1 MSRHFTHV
9 REIKKINDDD
19 DREIRLD
26 VCKTRILSCFQRIDQ
41 EDWGKNGWGG
51 RGATVFCP
59 IINVSLVSLN
69 KKIQSNKV
77 RRLSLRLLK
86 EKVSYFKSEEH
97 RFFWVYSMGVGVGV
111 MVV

>member
-41 EDWGKNGWGG
+41 ED
-51 RGATVFCP
+51 
-59 IINVSLVSLN
+59 
-69 KKIQSNKV
+69 
-77 RRLSLRLLK
+77 
-86 EKVSYFKSEEH
+86 
-97 RFFWVYSMGVGVGV
+97 
-111 MVV
+111 